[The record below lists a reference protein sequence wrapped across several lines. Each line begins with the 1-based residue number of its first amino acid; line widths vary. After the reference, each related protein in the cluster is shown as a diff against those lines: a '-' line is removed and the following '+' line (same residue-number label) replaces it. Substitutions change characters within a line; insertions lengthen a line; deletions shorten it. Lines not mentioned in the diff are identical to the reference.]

1 MHERFRFKNS
11 EELLEKAAGLG
22 LSLPFTHDISPLFQP
37 IKINN
42 FDIQNRLLVQP
53 MEGYDSEADGSP
65 SELTRR
71 RYLRY
76 AKGGSGVI
84 WYEAIAVSPEGR
96 SNPNQLFINENN
108 LEYFRALNL
117 EVREAAAENGN
128 HPLLVAQLTHS
139 GRYSKPVSKP
149 EPRVAAAN
157 SILDRVEPHILT
169 DDELRSIQDR
179 YVKAARLAG
188 LAGFDAIDLKACH
201 GYLMIDILSSVS
213 RKNSVFGGTESSGRF
228 RFLLETCDRIK
239 SEVPDMLITTRL
251 NMSDVYENGF
261 GIDSSGKPDFSD
273 ALSLTG
279 ELKSKGISIINLS
292 MGSPYYNPYV
302 TRPYDT
308 PLPGQAVPEEHPL
321 EGVVRM
327 IEGTALFKKRFPG
340 IYFIGS
346 AYSWLRQFAP
356 NVGAAVVKN
365 EMADFIGLGR
375 SSFAYPDLPL
385 DLKNN
390 GKANPS
396 KVCITCSGCTRL
408 IRNYRPGG
416 CVIRD
421 REIYGKELKKLIADG
436 K

>member
-22 LSLPFTHDISPLFQP
+22 LSLPFTDDISYLFQP
-37 IKINN
+37 IKINS
-42 FDIQNRLLVQP
+42 FEIQNRLLVQP

-84 WYEAIAVSPEGR
+84 WYEALAVSPEGR
-96 SNPNQLFINENN
+96 SNPNQLFINKNN
-108 LEYFRALNL
+108 LEFFRGLNF
-117 EVREAAAENGN
+117 EVRKVAAEIGS

-139 GRYSKPVSKP
+139 GRYSKPASKP

-157 SILDRVEPHILT
+157 SILDRVDPYILS
-169 DDELRSIQDR
+169 DDELRSIQDK
-179 YVKAARLAG
+179 YIEAAG
-188 LAGFDAIDLKACH
+188 LASSAGFDAIDLKACH
-201 GYLMIDILSSVS
+201 GYLMIDILSSAS
-213 RKNSVFGGTESSGRF
+213 RKNSIYGGPGSSERF
-228 RFLLETCDRIK
+228 RFLLETCDRIRD
-239 SEVPDMLITTRL
+239 EVPGILITTRL

-261 GIDSSGKPDFSD
+261 GIDNYGNPDFSD

-292 MGSPYYNPYV
+292 MGSPYYNPHV

-308 PLPGQAVPEEHPL
+308 PLPGQTIPEEHPL

-327 IEGTALFKKRFPG
+327 IEGTSLFKKRYPE

-365 EMADFIGLGR
+365 GMADFIGLGR